1 MMLNDGSTG
10 GFCPC
15 CGTPNRIAPNQT
27 AAPTA
32 PAAQKPTTPTAAQKL
47 TAQRTQATPTVKK
60 ADGSRP
66 YIFISYAH
74 KDSHRVMPI
83 ISALAE
89 RGFNVWYDAGIEV
102 GTEWPDFIAKKLV
115 GSSCFITFL
124 SKNYVESNNCKQE
137 VEFAIS
143 RGKDVLSVYLEDFEL
158 PLGLSMRLG
167 LYQSLFRTR
176 FSVEKAFLDEL
187 AKAEILKHCKA

>member
-15 CGTPNRIAPNQT
+15 CGTHNRIAPKQT

-32 PAAQKPTTPTAAQKL
+32 PAAQKP

-115 GSSCFITFL
+115 GSSCFIAFL

-137 VEFAIS
+137 IEFAIS

-167 LYQSLFRTR
+167 LYQSVFRNR
-176 FSVEKAFLDEL
+176 FSSDSAFVSEL